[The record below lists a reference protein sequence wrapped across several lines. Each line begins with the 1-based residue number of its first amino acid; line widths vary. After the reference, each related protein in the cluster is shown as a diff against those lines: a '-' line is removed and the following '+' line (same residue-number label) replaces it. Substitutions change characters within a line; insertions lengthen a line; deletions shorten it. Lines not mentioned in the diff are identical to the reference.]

1 MVEFIHSF
9 ILTAS
14 FLSVVNLPN
23 TSSSI
28 FSSNFD
34 MLQYLEV
41 HLIIKNKI
49 IINMSIKLHTSRME
63 IKTLKTA
70 LTSFV
75 VTLVNIKMNLNV
87 ERLF

>member
-9 ILTAS
+9 ISTAS
-14 FLSVVNLPN
+14 FLSVANLPK

-49 IINMSIKLHTSRME
+49 IMNMSIKLHTPRME

-70 LTSFV
+70 QTNFV
-75 VTLVNIKMNLNV
+75 VTLVNMKMNLNV
-87 ERLF
+87 ER